1 MNRHAHRRHN
11 NSWQRVPCG
20 PIAGQRPILNGY
32 QEPELFLRMRC
43 SPPALF
49 DTVGV
54 MTREGEPT
62 PVALND
68 GMGGSERK
76 RVIEVPE
83 MASLYIECLGPMGQ
97 VVSRA
102 TGFVVRDEKARP
114 YLVTNRHVVTGR
126 NSLDGNQPILHRD
139 GREVI
144 APSALRIAM
153 PSRERPGV
161 WKPCVYD
168 LGNKEYKPT
177 WLEHPDLGWKV
188 DVIALPIDVD
198 DEALDPPPVPMTPF
212 PAQLRIATKVFVVG
226 FPMGFDPFTAPG
238 AIGVWT
244 GATMAWLPELDWQ
257 ELPVMLLDGRTRKGQ
272 SGSPTWFVADEFTRY
287 LASDGS
293 VKNGPAHGLVGV
305 YGGRIADDSD
315 IGYVWKRKALET
327 ILQRGEYPGTPT
339 VSPLDASVTYDRL
352 LDPAAIQED
361 KDKAAKAALQAKR
374 AAAEQ
379 EKAAADEEIRAT
391 ASREARGAAAAE
403 VRKLMGR
410 PNGTAS

>member
-1 MNRHAHRRHN
+1 MA
-11 NSWQRVPCG
+11 
-20 PIAGQRPILNGY
+20 
-32 QEPELFLRMRC
+32 E
-43 SPPALF
+43 
-49 DTVGV
+49 
-54 MTREGEPT
+54 EGEQVL
-62 PVALND
+62 VALND

-102 TGFVVRDEKARP
+102 TGFVVRNEKVVP

-126 NSLDGNQPILHRD
+126 SSLDEDRPIL
-139 GREVI
+139 GSNGNEVI

-153 PSRERPGV
+153 PSREQLGV
-161 WKPCVYD
+161 WKPVIYN
-168 LGNKEYKPT
+168 LGDKECKPT
-177 WLEHPDLGWKV
+177 WREHPDLGWKV
-188 DVIALPIDVD
+188 DVIALPIHVD
-198 DEALDPPPVPMTPF
+198 DEVLDPPPVPMTPF
-212 PAQLRIATKVFVVG
+212 PAQLRTATKVFVVG

-244 GATMAWLPELDWQ
+244 GATMAWPPELDWR

-293 VKNGPAHGLVGV
+293 VQNGPAHGLVGV

-315 IGYVWKRKALET
+315 IGYVWKRKALDA

-339 VSPLDASVTYDRL
+339 ISPLDASIDYERL
-352 LDPAAIQED
+352 LDPAAIRED
-361 KDKAAKAALQAKR
+361 KAKAAREAQQAKR
-374 AAAEQ
+374 AAAGQ
-379 EKAAADEEIRAT
+379 ERAAAAEEIRAT
-391 ASREARGAAAAE
+391 ASREARKVASAE
-403 VRKLMGR
+403 VRMSCSTVPGQ
-410 PNGTAS
+410 GIQ

>member
-1 MNRHAHRRHN
+1 M
-11 NSWQRVPCG
+11 
-20 PIAGQRPILNGY
+20 
-32 QEPELFLRMRC
+32 
-43 SPPALF
+43 F

-54 MTREGEPT
+54 MTREGEPASA
-62 PVALND
+62 ALND

-97 VVSRA
+97 VVSKA
-102 TGFVVRDEKARP
+102 TGFVVRDETAAA

-126 NSLDGNQPILHRD
+126 NSLEGNQLLHDRD
-139 GREVI
+139 GGEVI

-153 PSRERPGV
+153 PSRERPGL

-168 LGNKEYKPT
+168 LGDREYGPT
-177 WLEHPDLGWKV
+177 WKEHPDLGWKV

-198 DEALDPPPVPMTPF
+198 DDAFDPPPVPMTPF
-212 PAQLRIATKVFVVG
+212 PAQLRTATKVFVVG
-226 FPMGFDPFTAPG
+226 FPVGFDPFTAPG

-257 ELPVMLLDGRTRKGQ
+257 ELPVMLLDARTREGQ

-293 VKNGPAHGLVGV
+293 VKSGPVHGLAGV
-305 YGGRIADDSD
+305 YGGRIAEDSD
-315 IGYVWKRKALET
+315 IGYVWKRKALEA
-327 ILQRGEYPGTPT
+327 ILQRGEYPVTPT
-339 VSPLDASVTYDRL
+339 VSPLDASVRYDRL

-361 KDKAAKAALQAKR
+361 KDKAASAARQAKR

-379 EKAAADEEIRAT
+379 ERAAADEHIRAT
-391 ASREARGAAAAE
+391 ASREAREVAAVE
-403 VRKLMGR
+403 VRKLMAGDA
-410 PNGTAS
+410 TAKAPSADL

>member
-1 MNRHAHRRHN
+1 
-11 NSWQRVPCG
+11 
-20 PIAGQRPILNGY
+20 
-32 QEPELFLRMRC
+32 
-43 SPPALF
+43 
-49 DTVGV
+49 
-54 MTREGEPT
+54 
-62 PVALND
+62 
-68 GMGGSERK
+68 
-76 RVIEVPE
+76 
-83 MASLYIECLGPMGQ
+83 MGQ

-161 WKPCVYD
+161 WKLCVYD

-238 AIGVWT
+238 AIGVW
-244 GATMAWLPELDWQ
+244 
-257 ELPVMLLDGRTRKGQ
+257 DGRDNGVAAGTGLGGAPRDATGRPHPRRAVRLADLVCGRRINLLLGLGWLGE
-272 SGSPTWFVADEFTRY
+272 SGWS
-287 LASDGS
+287 
-293 VKNGPAHGLVGV
+293 HGLA
-305 YGGRIADDSD
+305 GRLRRPHSRRFR
-315 IGYVWKRKALET
+315 YRLRLEA
-327 ILQRGEYPGTPT
+327 QG
-339 VSPLDASVTYDRL
+339 S
-352 LDPAAIQED
+352 
-361 KDKAAKAALQAKR
+361 
-374 AAAEQ
+374 
-379 EKAAADEEIRAT
+379 
-391 ASREARGAAAAE
+391 
-403 VRKLMGR
+403 
-410 PNGTAS
+410 